1 MHYLYDISPGF
12 CKNPGQSSYI
22 FRKNIKYRS
31 NSVATPAILS
41 IHAKLA
47 SRSPKREKYSGK
59 NVSSKTDLITLSP
72 DASDLWR
79 LDPIIDLIKQGAV
92 GIIPTDS
99 HPALICD
106 VANKNAV
113 QLLYEVKGAPP
124 SQRLSI
130 LVSSLAQIALYTTG
144 WPSYFPFKLVK
155 QILPGPYTMILNSS
169 KAMPKNT
176 VSHGK
181 SKRQETVGVRLVD
194 HPVCQYILN
203 NVERPLLCTTAK
215 LPSNDSSDDVV
226 QLGGVDAAELAD
238 YYGPR
243 GLAFVVDEGDEGG
256 GGGGREKRVG
266 LTTVIDLTGAEPVVV
281 REGKGDVSFLEV

>member
-1 MHYLYDISPGF
+1 MCDISPGS
-12 CKNPGQSSYI
+12 CKSSYI
-22 FRKNIKYRS
+22 FRKTIKHRS
-31 NSVATPAILS
+31 NSLSTPDTLS
-41 IHAKLA
+41 LHAKIA
-47 SRSPKREKYSGK
+47 TRSSKREKYAGK
-59 NVSSKTDLITLSP
+59 NVSKTHIITISP

-79 LDPIIDLIKQGAV
+79 LDPVIDLINQGAV

-99 HPALICD
+99 CPALICD

-130 LVSSLAQIALYTTG
+130 LCGSLAQIALYTTG

-155 QILPGPYTMILNSS
+155 QLLPGPYTMILNSS

-176 VSHGK
+176 VSHHGK

-194 HPVCQYILN
+194 HPVCQHILN

-215 LPSNDSSDDVV
+215 VPINGSSDDIM
-226 QLGGVDAAELAD
+226 QLGGVGAAGLAD

-243 GLAFVVDEGDEGG
+243 GLAFVVDEHDD
-256 GGGGREKRVG
+256 GGGGREAVG
-266 LTTVIDLTGAEPVVV
+266 LTTVIDLTGAEPVVI
-281 REGKGDVSFLEV
+281 REGKGDISFLEV

>member
-1 MHYLYDISPGF
+1 M
-12 CKNPGQSSYI
+12 
-22 FRKNIKYRS
+22 
-31 NSVATPAILS
+31 
-41 IHAKLA
+41 HAKITT
-47 SRSPKREKYSGK
+47 RSSKREKYAGK
-59 NVSSKTDLITLSP
+59 NVSSRTDIITISP

-99 HPALICD
+99 FPALICD

-130 LVSSLAQIALYTTG
+130 LCGSLAQIALYTTG

-155 QILPGPYTMILNSS
+155 QLLPGPYTMILNSS

-176 VSHGK
+176 VSHQGK

-215 LPSNDSSDDVV
+215 VPINSSSDDIM

-243 GLAFVVDEGDEGG
+243 GLAFVVEEHDDGV
-256 GGGGREKRVG
+256 GGREAVG
-266 LTTVIDLTGAEPVVV
+266 LTTVIDLTGAEPVVI
-281 REGKGDVSFLEV
+281 REGKGDIFFLEV